1 MSVCRCC
8 KSGRSRSGTDGPD
21 IEYHDKLLSE
31 LEKVLEEG
39 SWEEGF
45 SIALYLLRST
55 CRESLVERRKAE
67 KGILLCLR
75 MRAIDPGTTL
85 ADAWTCSECWSV
97 LQEPITLKC
106 GHSVPSSPNL
116 NVLVNDM
123 AHKYWDSELKAVEL
137 KNEGNK
143 KFKRGNLHEALEAYS
158 EACKLNPN
166 DASLHNNRSNAY
178 FKINEYEAALKD
190 AETAIKLRPNWT
202 KAYYRK
208 SVALRRLNR
217 DEDAFKTLYQC
228 LILDKDPSVLI
239 QNEICSL
246 LTQMNLT
253 FREEDLDEKK
263 TLKILEIYPALKAK
277 QKESR
282 EVIHLIKDATNSI
295 EKFLRTMTSPK
306 RLPVDSKQIDAS
318 DYECPLCFRLFW
330 EPVTTPCGHTFCR
343 SCLDQM
349 LPHVNLLFRAFVGY
363 CRMPMTSGKRLHDEE
378 TRDLIGKETPIFVC
392 TMSFP
397 SVPCPLHVYEPRYRL
412 MIRRCMETGTREFGM
427 CPPGTGSELFADYG
441 TMLEVKSIKYFPDGR
456 SVVGAV
462 GGRRFH
468 VLSRRSRD
476 GYNVANIEFLVD
488 DTVADEEEVQEIQ
501 ELHDVTHKLTCDW
514 FKSMKSQLQEEIES
528 HFGPMPEKEQNYWKM
543 SSGPSWMCIATKRG
557 RHSTDTELMLDEKKQ
572 RGPNS
577 HVPIKEVR
585 QAGVE
590 HFMNWKEKRQTC
602 NMPG

>member
-106 GHSVPSSPNL
+106 GHSVCKGCLTPSCSKCGLYSARDPHPNL

-253 FREEDLDEKK
+253 FREDLDEK

-343 SCLDQM
+343 SCLDRTFDHTPLCALCKFDLADFLASRNVAPCEFIVQSLRRL
-349 LPHVNLLFRAFVGY
+349 LPDAYDER
-363 CRMPMTSGKRLHDEE
+363 KRLHDEE

-543 SSGPSWMCIATKRG
+543 SSGPSWMWWALAI
-557 RHSTDTELMLDEKKQ
+557 LPLDQ
-572 RGPNS
+572 NTQ
-577 HVPIKEVR
+577 VWI
-585 QAGVE
+585 
-590 HFMNWKEKRQTC
+590 
-602 NMPG
+602 